1 MLQAYKPIPPTDAEL
16 EAMAEALAASGHYR
30 IQRRLQPR
38 PKLKTPEG
46 IELKQALFV
55 DVETTG
61 LDHQSDEIIELAMVP
76 FTYGPDGHIYEV
88 KEPFQRFNQPSKPI
102 SPEITRLTG
111 ITDEMVA
118 GHVIDPAQVEQF
130 AQDAVLVIAHNA
142 SFDRRFIEKL
152 APGFAHKGWACS
164 QSQID
169 WGAEGMEGTR
179 LSYLVAGAGY
189 FYDKHRAVNDCLA
202 AIELL
207 AASMPISSGTGL
219 GQLLA
224 NARKPTWRIWAEN
237 APFDLKDVLK
247 ARGYRWNP
255 DGTPFPKAWFI
266 DVSDDDLSAELSF
279 LEKDIYQREIQLLTR
294 KIDAFNRFSDRF
306 ENKTA

>member
-1 MLQAYKPIPPTDAEL
+1 VLQAHKPTPPTDAEL
-16 EAMAEALAASGHYR
+16 EAMAHALAASGQYR
-30 IQRRLQPR
+30 IQRRLRPR
-38 PKLKTPEG
+38 PKLDVPAGTE
-46 IELKQALFV
+46 IKQALFV

-61 LDHQSDEIIELAMVP
+61 LDHQSHEIIELAMVP
-76 FTYGPDGHIYEV
+76 FTYGPDGQVYEV
-88 KEPFQRFNQPSKPI
+88 KEPFQRFHQPSKPI
-102 SPEITRLTG
+102 SAEITRLTG

-118 GHVIDPAQVEQF
+118 GHEIDPTEVEAF

-142 SFDRRFIEKL
+142 GFDRRFMEKL
-152 APGFAHKGWACS
+152 APAFAVKGWACS

-169 WGAEGMEGTR
+169 WAGEGIEGTR

-207 AASMPISSGTGL
+207 AAQLPVSAGTGL
-219 GQLLA
+219 SALLA

-237 APFDLKDVLK
+237 SPFDLKDVLK

-255 DGTPFPKAWFI
+255 DGTPFPKAWYI
-266 DVSDDDLSAELSF
+266 DVPEESRENELQF
-279 LEKDIYQREIQLLTR
+279 LQKEIYQRNLEILTR
-294 KIDAFNRFSDRF
+294 RIDAFNRFSDRG
-306 ENKTA
+306 

>member
-1 MLQAYKPIPPTDAEL
+1 MLQAYKPQPIPEDEL
-16 EAMAEALAASGHYR
+16 EAMARALADSGQYR
-30 IQRRLQPR
+30 IQRRLRHR
-38 PKLKTPEG
+38 PKVAPPPGVEVKL
-46 IELKQALFV
+46 ALFV

-76 FTYGPDGHIYEV
+76 FTYGPDGQIYEV
-88 KEPFQRFNQPSKPI
+88 RKPFQRFNQPKSPI
-102 SPEITRLTG
+102 SAEITRLTG

-118 GHVIDPAQVEQF
+118 GHKIDPTEVEAF
-130 AQDAVLVIAHNA
+130 AQDVVLTIAHNA
-142 SFDRRFIEKL
+142 GFDRRFMEKL
-152 APGFAHKGWACS
+152 APGFALKGWACS

-169 WGAEGMEGTR
+169 WAGQGIEGTR

-207 AASMPISSGTGL
+207 ASPLPVTAGTGL
-219 GQLLA
+219 SQLLE

-237 APFDLKDVLK
+237 SPFDLKDVLK

-255 DGTPFPKAWFI
+255 EGTPFPKAWFI
-266 DVSDDDLSAELSF
+266 DVADEAREPELNF
-279 LEKDIYQREIQLLTR
+279 LRDEIYQREIDPLIR
-294 KIDAFNRFSDRF
+294 RVDAFTRFSDRI
-306 ENKTA
+306 

>member
-1 MLQAYKPIPPTDAEL
+1 
-16 EAMAEALAASGHYR
+16 MADVLAASGQYR
-30 IQRRLQPR
+30 IQRRLRPR
-38 PKLKTPEG
+38 PKLDVPVG

-76 FTYGPDGHIYEV
+76 FTYGPDGQIYEV
-88 KEPFQRFNQPSKPI
+88 KEPFQRFNQPLKPI
-102 SPEITRLTG
+102 SAEITRLTG

-118 GHVIDPAQVEQF
+118 GHVINSAEVEAF
-130 AQDAVLVIAHNA
+130 ARDAVLVVAHNA
-142 SFDRRFIEKL
+142 GFDRRFIEKL
-152 APGFAHKGWACS
+152 AQGFIHKGWACS
-164 QSQID
+164 QSQIN
-169 WGAEGMEGTR
+169 WAGEGIEGTR

-207 AASMPISSGTGL
+207 ARPLPVTGNTGL
-219 GQLLA
+219 SELLE

-237 APFDLKDVLK
+237 SPFDLKDVLK

-255 DGTPFPKAWFI
+255 EGTPFPKAWFI
-266 DVSDDDLSAELSF
+266 DVQDENREAELNY
-279 LEKDIYQREIQLLTR
+279 LQKEIYQREIQLLTR
-294 KIDAFNRFSDRF
+294 KIDAFNRFSDRI
-306 ENKTA
+306 

>member
-1 MLQAYKPIPPTDAEL
+1 VLAAHKPTPPTEAEL
-16 EAMAEALAASGHYR
+16 EGMADALAASGLYR
-30 IQRRLQPR
+30 IQRRLRPR
-38 PKLKTPEG
+38 PKLDASAG
-46 IELKQALFV
+46 IELKQALFI

-76 FTYGPDGHIYEV
+76 FTYGPDGQVYEV

-102 SPEITRLTG
+102 SAEITKLTG

-118 GHVIDPAQVEQF
+118 GHAIDPTEVEAF
-130 AQDAVLVIAHNA
+130 ARDAIVVIAHNA
-142 SFDRRFIEKL
+142 GFDRRFMEKL
-152 APGFAHKGWACS
+152 MPTFALKGWACS

-169 WGAEGMEGTR
+169 WAGEGIEGTR

-207 AASMPISSGTGL
+207 AAPLPVSEGTGL
-219 GQLLA
+219 CALLA

-237 APFDLKDVLK
+237 SPFDLKDVLK

-266 DVSDDDLSAELSF
+266 DVADDQRVAELSF
-279 LEKDIYQREIQLLTR
+279 LQKEIYQREIQLLTR
-294 KIDAFNRFSDRF
+294 KIDAFNRFSDR
-306 ENKTA
+306 A